1 MNALTLTIVLNRWPD
16 TLHDALAAIEPYVG
30 CTVAVVDQSAGLR
43 LLDTEQASRF
53 DAVRYIEHRTLDK
66 LRNESLALA
75 RETAGGTWA
84 LVIDSDEFLEAQSL
98 VSMCGAAAA
107 AADVSAFLIP
117 LHSYVGHGRWTTSY
131 SFRLFRLDRPIE
143 YTYEIHETI
152 SPALLRNGLRW
163 QYLDAAIQ
171 HLDFIN
177 PVPGKRARYK
187 MLLADALK
195 NGDDLAFLKSLYAVE
210 CFWSGERD
218 YAVAHLDAA
227 IALVHDR
234 SRHSRLEG
242 KEDLPLTL
250 RAQLSLQ
257 LGELSSAEKLF
268 ERLYRTGAVRAAAE
282 GALGLAY
289 IASLHDKHEK
299 ALEWIEA
306 SLTRWESA
314 QAIFSR
320 ATALCELSRPDAALQ
335 DLSYGLKLNPM
346 AGDPRI
352 FGEPH
357 AESIFRWQSMLH
369 PKYRGL
375 PSLLQAIT
383 EKLPADFTAA

>member
-1 MNALTLTIVLNRWPD
+1 MNALTLTMVMNRWPD
-16 TLHDALAAIEPYVG
+16 TLDDALAALDPYVG
-30 CTVAVVDQSAGLR
+30 CKVAIVDRSAGLGA
-43 LLDTEQASRF
+43 LNAEQASRF
-53 DAVRYIEHRTLDK
+53 DAVRYAEHRTLDR

-75 RETAGGTWA
+75 RETAGGSWA

-98 VSMCGAAAA
+98 VSMCGAVASAT
-107 AADVSAFLIP
+107 DISAFLIP
-117 LHSYVGHGRWTTSY
+117 LHSYIGHGRWTTSY
-131 SFRLFRLDRPIE
+131 SFRLFRLDHPIE
-143 YTYEIHETI
+143 YSYEIHETI
-152 SPALLRNGLRW
+152 SPSLLRNGLRW

-171 HLDFIN
+171 HLDFIS

-187 MLLADALK
+187 TLLADALK

-218 YAVAHLDAA
+218 CAVAHLDEA

-242 KEDLPLTL
+242 KEDFPLTL
-250 RAQLSLQ
+250 RAQLALQ
-257 LGELSSAEKLF
+257 LGELSSAENLF
-268 ERLYRTGAVRAAAE
+268 ERLYHTGAVRAAAE
-282 GALGLAY
+282 GALGLAW
-289 IASLHDKHEK
+289 IASLYGKHDK

-306 SLTRWESA
+306 SLRRWESA
-314 QAIFSR
+314 QAVFSR
-320 ATALCELSRPDAALQ
+320 ATALCDLNKPHAALQ

-352 FGEPH
+352 LGEPH

-369 PKYRGL
+369 PAYRGL
-375 PSLLQAIT
+375 PALLQTIT
-383 EKLPADFTAA
+383 DKIAANAG